1 MTVSFQRLE
10 EGIAVDVILVAENA
24 EEDIN
29 VVYAE
34 RHSRQRIEAH
44 AVDDVAH
51 ETCAGIG
58 PVSVEEAAS
67 RRGRLAVRE
76 GVGGGVEDPE
86 PVVPEVGGFGNIKGT
101 IFSAFILALVE
112 SFAVAYLSL
121 QYKDVF
127 AFVVMIIILLFKR

>member
-86 PVVPEVGGFGNIKGT
+86 PVVPEVGGFGNSGHLEEQFVASWGET
-101 IFSAFILALVE
+101 SRPSAGQIGSIPEVNRGQNG
-112 SFAVAYLSL
+112 V
-121 QYKDVF
+121 
-127 AFVVMIIILLFKR
+127 I